1 MIKQHRREQI
11 TLHMSPYNSNAGQGL
26 KAAGQT
32 LSGLGQTLAKVGQ
45 AAGTL
50 GQYEEHRQK
59 MIEDE
64 EAKAAGKTGRGG
76 GLTDEAQAK
85 LADAQLNAFQELQAV
100 NNRIREK
107 YRDNP
112 DGEKMNEELRSAFD
126 AINEKYT
133 GEVDSAAVKTFRNS
147 MNSNMKELIRA
158 NYSDARSRKAAIAA
172 KKEKDL
178 KKYVN
183 DAQQKAIYNAG
194 RQGQPIEEVA
204 ARVIPKELQ
213 ENPNMPVDA
222 ETKKQVEAIP
232 AMYISGQID
241 KPAYDTYDEEGN
253 LETQGIV
260 PEEKIHAPVNFDKV
274 IDDYYDNIEQNI
286 DELPGL
292 SDKQKKEFKDKAN
305 YARDNKKQDFARY
318 IGEYKRGA
326 TADFIKDPQSDMM
339 DSALFHEMPDGYV
352 EPEITQEMLQPY
364 LDEGYSEDEAIEY
377 IQHGDPL
384 GAETDSG
391 TEPKIQ
397 WEEKPIKK
405 EMQRLADNAYKSS
418 EATTPRVDS
427 ASMVVHKMQIPDAL
441 DETEMEQQSE
451 TALKNVN
458 DVLEDPLTTN
468 EEREAARTIV
478 ANALEDPETRAKT
491 NELFAKAQ
499 ILDLYRSLFDEAPET
514 DLYPEIE
521 LELMDKNM
529 GQTGLSGVEFQP
541 NADNQKARD
550 EKDDAT
556 YERLFDDVASGKVK
570 RHWVFDVNT
579 EYGKFSPKSVKAIEN
594 ALVEEDKAVA
604 EIKRVDVNMTMRN
617 MTKDQALDYVY
628 KQNPEFWQDKEMVER
643 VYDESKDDDRGLMYE
658 TVRDLSMAM
667 ARDKFKAYYLAGDKT
682 RYFNAGKKGEPS
694 FDFNK
699 ASERNRQKYKLVRDT
714 YLGVMQMAKNKDF
727 DGANA
732 LIESLPYNVAKINYG
747 GQLSPEL
754 IDRFHIIDQSGKQ
767 EVAPQFMYRGYSFE
781 YLGMDKTGTIL
792 ARRKL

>member
-11 TLHMSPYNSNAGQGL
+11 TLHMSPYNSMAGQGM
-26 KAAGQT
+26 KEMGQT

-45 AAGTL
+45 AANTL
-50 GQYEEHRQK
+50 GQYDEHRQK
-59 MIEDE
+59 QLEDE
-64 EAKAAGKTGRGG
+64 AAKAAGKTGRGG

-85 LADAQLNAFQELQAV
+85 LADAQLSAFEELQAV

-112 DGEKMNEELRSAFD
+112 DGEKMNTELREAFD

-133 GEVDSAAVKTFRNS
+133 NEVDSAAVKTFRNS

-172 KKEKDL
+172 KKEREL
-178 KKYVN
+178 KKRVD
-183 DAQQKAIYNAG
+183 DAQQKAIYSAG
-194 RQGQPIEEVA
+194 RQGEPIEEVA

-222 ETKKQVEAIP
+222 ATKKQVEAIP
-232 AMYISGQID
+232 ALYISGQID
-241 KPAYDTYDEEGN
+241 KPAYDTYDENGN
-253 LETQGIV
+253 LDTQGII
-260 PEEKIHAPVNFDKV
+260 PEEQIHAPVNFDKV

-318 IGEYKRGA
+318 LGEYKRGA

-339 DSALFHEMPDGYV
+339 DSALFHEMPDGYI
-352 EPEITQEMLQPY
+352 EPEITQDRLQPY

-418 EATTPRVDS
+418 QATTPRIDS
-427 ASMVVHKMQIPDAL
+427 AAMVVHKMQIPDAL
-441 DETEMEQQSE
+441 DETEMEEQSE
-451 TALKNVN
+451 TALRNVN
-458 DVLEDPLTTN
+458 DVLEDPQTTN
-468 EEREAARTIV
+468 EEREAARKIV
-478 ANALEDPETRAKT
+478 ANALEDPATRAKT
-491 NELFAKAQ
+491 NELFQKAQ
-499 ILDLYRSLFDEAPET
+499 VLDLYRSLFDEAPET
-514 DLYPEIE
+514 DLAPDPIYEIT
-521 LELMDKNM
+521 DKNM
-529 GQTGLSGVEFQP
+529 GQTGLGGVEFKPDDEKQ
-541 NADNQKARD
+541 AARD
-550 EKDDAT
+550 AIKEEDLYD
-556 YERLFDDVASGKVK
+556 LFDKMDSGKVK
-570 RHWVFDVNT
+570 RHWVFDIN
-579 EYGKFSPKSVKAIEN
+579 YDGKHFGNRDAR
-594 ALVEEDKAVA
+594 LVENTLNEEREAIN
-604 EIKRVDVNMTMRN
+604 EIKRVDVNMTMRG
-617 MTKDQALDYVY
+617 MTKDQALDNVY
-628 KQNPEFWQDKEMVER
+628 KQNPEYWQDREMVER
-643 VYDESKDDDRGLMYE
+643 AYEESKDDDRGLLYE
-658 TVRDLSMAM
+658 TVRDLSVA
-667 ARDKFKAYYLAGDKT
+667 KAKANFRGNYIKGKDESRYY
-682 RYFNAGKKGEPS
+682 AGKKGTPS

-714 YLGVMQMAKNKDF
+714 YLGVMQMAANGDL
-727 DGANA
+727 DGASN
-732 LIESLPYNVAKINYG
+732 LIDALPYNVAKINYG
-747 GQLSPEL
+747 GQLSEDL
-754 IDRFHIIDQSGKQ
+754 IEQFRAIDQSGEQ
-767 EVAPQFMYRGYSFE
+767 QVRPQFMYKGYSFE
-781 YLGMDKTGTIL
+781 YLGMDKTGTVI